1 MEELNNNY
9 NIKSIDIKKDKI
21 KKRKIISIIE
31 SKEILDVNIK
41 NNIYI
46 ETNKNSIK
54 KIFSLINLNIEENI
68 FFIYENNSY
77 HLTEELNK
85 NINEIGTLYEKGKSD
100 KIKEYETDP
109 LIRKIDF
116 YLPFI
121 YIIIGFILLI
131 HLLIFIFGPQFE
143 INIYVFT
150 CLILSEDLLSLGYFY
165 YEKYHFI
172 ESYNI
177 HQYYIPYFLIVSCL
191 LCFCNILYISF
202 TKNPM
207 LKTFRD
213 NYSFLSFISYLLSFF
228 LISFGSY
235 YQFVFIKKRK
245 KYQVL
250 YEIKNDT
257 SSNQETQ
264 EVKIG

>member
-1 MEELNNNY
+1 MEELNKNY
-9 NIKSIDIKKDKI
+9 NIKNIEIKRDNMKKDKI
-21 KKRKIISIIE
+21 LSIID
-31 SKEILDVNIK
+31 SKETLEINL
-41 NNIYI
+41 NNSNLLIN
-46 ETNKNSIK
+46 TNSIK
-54 KIFSLINLNIEENI
+54 KIYSLSNLKIEENI
-68 FFIYENNSY
+68 FYIYKNNAYYQNEPSNNQN
-77 HLTEELNK
+77 L
-85 NINEIGTLYEKGKSD
+85 NEIGTSYGKGNLPQS
-100 KIKEYETDP
+100 KEYESEP

-116 YLPFI
+116 YLPYI
-121 YIIIGFILLI
+121 YSIIGSILLI
-131 HLLIFIFGPQFE
+131 HLFTFLFGPQFE
-143 INIYVFT
+143 INVYVFT

-228 LISFGSY
+228 LIIFGSY